1 MVLPGTSAGGARLL
15 AEKVRRSIEALAIPH
30 DMPVPRSVL
39 SASIGVAT
47 LTPKAGQ
54 ACLVLVDMADQGLYQ
69 AKNNGRNQVAMVVP
83 DPAP

>member
-1 MVLPGTSAGGARLL
+1 MPAPGSAL
-15 AEKVRRSIEALAIPH
+15 
-30 DMPVPRSVL
+30 SV
-39 SASIGVAT
+39 SIGVAT
-47 LTPKAGQ
+47 LTPRAGQ